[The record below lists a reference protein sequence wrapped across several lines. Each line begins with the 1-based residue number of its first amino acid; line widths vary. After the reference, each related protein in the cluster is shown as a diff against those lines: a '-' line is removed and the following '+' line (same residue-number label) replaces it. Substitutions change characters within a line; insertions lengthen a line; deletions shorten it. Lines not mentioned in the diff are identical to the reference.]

1 MRRIGVLIAGLLA
14 DDLDALGCPVSFQHL
29 GIFLRFPPSPNPSE
43 IGFFTAD
50 YLVVREEF
58 KSY

>member
-29 GIFLRFPPSPNPSE
+29 EIFLRFPPSPNPSE
-43 IGFFTAD
+43 IGFFTGRLLTSAK
-50 YLVVREEF
+50 ET
-58 KSY
+58 